1 MCKNS
6 SAAPASVWF
15 LIDFAKAGP
24 NLALVL

>member
-1 MCKNS
+1 MCKNA
-6 SAAPASVWF
+6 SAAPALLWF